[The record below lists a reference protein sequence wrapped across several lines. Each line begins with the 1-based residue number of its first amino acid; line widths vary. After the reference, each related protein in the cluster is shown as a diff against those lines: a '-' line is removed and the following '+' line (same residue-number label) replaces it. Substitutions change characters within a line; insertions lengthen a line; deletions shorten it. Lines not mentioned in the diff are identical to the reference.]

1 LFEADSCSTKLE
13 KLMLLLQYSNT
24 NSGKEYLPVFLKQ
37 KLLFLSSGMNLKMEV
52 MWSLSIPVHSEIP

>member
-24 NSGKEYLPVFLKQ
+24 NSGKEHLPVFLKQ